1 MIERK
6 NILQKIL
13 KKNPNIGFSFFILSE
28 FFPSN
33 KQIFNRYNLR
43 INMSNTFHERSQS
56 NFPPVIEHLKN
67 AYKEWILI
75 ERNLPK
81 CERFGLG
88 QKVDILFTD
97 LLDILQKA
105 SFSPLDSKILL
116 LGQSLSTV
124 DSLRFFIQLCWE
136 LKLIPSKQFT
146 LIGQQIEEI
155 GKMVGG
161 WRKGL
166 ITKTSAEAKEKR

>member
-1 MIERK
+1 MH
-6 NILQKIL
+6 NI
-13 KKNPNIGFSFFILSE
+13 
-28 FFPSN
+28 
-33 KQIFNRYNLR
+33 
-43 INMSNTFHERSQS
+43 FHRQSQS

-67 AYKEWILI
+67 AYKRWILI
-75 ERNLPK
+75 EHNLPK

-88 QKVDILFTD
+88 QKIDFLFTD

-105 SFSPLDSKILL
+105 SFSPIELKISLL
-116 LGQSLSTV
+116 SQSLSII

-146 LIGQQIEEI
+146 IIGQEIEDT

-166 ITKTSAEAKEKR
+166 ITKTSAETEEKK

>member
-1 MIERK
+1 
-6 NILQKIL
+6 
-13 KKNPNIGFSFFILSE
+13 
-28 FFPSN
+28 
-33 KQIFNRYNLR
+33 
-43 INMSNTFHERSQS
+43 MSNFHEKSS
-56 NFPPVIEHLKN
+56 FPPVIEHLKS
-67 AYKEWILI
+67 AYKQWILI

-88 QKVDILFTD
+88 QKVDNLFTD

-105 SFSPLDSKILL
+105 SFSSVDSKISL
-116 LGQSLSTV
+116 LGQALSLI

-146 LIGQQIEEI
+146 LVGQEIEDIGR
-155 GKMVGG
+155 MTGG

-166 ITKTSAEAKEKR
+166 LTKTSAETEEKK

>member
-1 MIERK
+1 MT
-6 NILQKIL
+6 N
-13 KKNPNIGFSFFILSE
+13 SFH
-28 FFPSN
+28 N
-33 KQIFNRYNLR
+33 N
-43 INMSNTFHERSQS
+43 SQS

-67 AYKEWILI
+67 AYKQWIII

-88 QKVDILFTD
+88 QRVDLLFTD

-105 SFSPLDSKILL
+105 SFSPIETKISL
-116 LGQSLSTV
+116 LGGSLIKI
-124 DSLRFFIQLCWE
+124 DSLRFFIQFCWE

-146 LIGQQIEEI
+146 LIGQEIEEI
-155 GKMVGG
+155 GRMIGG

-166 ITKTSAEAKEKR
+166 ITKTSGN

>member
-1 MIERK
+1 MR
-6 NILQKIL
+6 N
-13 KKNPNIGFSFFILSE
+13 N
-28 FFPSN
+28 
-33 KQIFNRYNLR
+33 
-43 INMSNTFHERSQS
+43 FHKHSQS

-67 AYKEWILI
+67 AYKRWILV

-88 QKVDILFTD
+88 QKIDLLFTD
-97 LLDILQKA
+97 LLDTLQKA
-105 SFSPLDSKILL
+105 SFSPIDTKISLL
-116 LGQSLSTV
+116 SQSLSTI

-146 LIGQQIEEI
+146 LIGQEIEDI
-155 GKMVGG
+155 GKMVGD

-166 ITKTSAEAKEKR
+166 ISKTSTKVEEKK

>member
-1 MIERK
+1 MT
-6 NILQKIL
+6 N
-13 KKNPNIGFSFFILSE
+13 SFHK
-28 FFPSN
+28 PQN
-33 KQIFNRYNLR
+33 
-43 INMSNTFHERSQS
+43 
-56 NFPPVIEHLKN
+56 NFPPVIEHLKS
-67 AYKEWILI
+67 AYKQWIVI

-88 QKVDILFTD
+88 QRVDLLFTD

-105 SFSPLDSKILL
+105 SFSQMGAKISLL
-116 LGQSLSTV
+116 SDALV
-124 DSLRFFIQLCWE
+124 KIDSLRFFIQLCWE

-146 LIGQQIEEI
+146 TLGEAVESI

-166 ITKTSAEAKEKR
+166 LTKTSGTPEEKN

>member
-1 MIERK
+1 MR
-6 NILQKIL
+6 N
-13 KKNPNIGFSFFILSE
+13 S
-28 FFPSN
+28 
-33 KQIFNRYNLR
+33 
-43 INMSNTFHERSQS
+43 FHEQSKS

-67 AYKEWILI
+67 AYKQWILI

-81 CERFGLG
+81 CERYGLG
-88 QKVDILFTD
+88 QKVDFLFTD

-105 SFSPLDSKILL
+105 SFSPIESKISI
-116 LGQSLSTV
+116 LGQSLSII

-136 LKLIPSKQFT
+136 LKLIPPKQFT
-146 LIGQQIEEI
+146 LIGQEIEDI

-166 ITKTSAEAKEKR
+166 LTKTSAEAEEKK